1 MPRPVVALP
10 CGSRSARRVGRPARA
25 RPAAR
30 LTAVVVLPT
39 PPFWLTTAS
48 VLRRSFSDVSRQ
60 TDSDRQHVAVGT
72 FDKHYAADACSV
84 KVVLPLGGHQAR
96 SDVPR
101 QTLCGGRRL
110 SQVCRAAQCD
120 PVQARSF
127 PDVALP
133 IRRLGRPSRC
143 STSNTTGR
151 SVPGPAV
158 GQGGRRS
165 PAGRLSAVSLRD
177 TPRTVSSCQGPLSRA
192 SSPG

>member
-72 FDKHYAADACSV
+72 FDKHYAADVCSV
-84 KVVLPLGGHQAR
+84 KVVVAAR
-96 SDVPR
+96 GATKLAPMFHVKHRGTTVRR
-101 QTLCGGRRL
+101 QGRT
-110 SQVCRAAQCD
+110 RA
-120 PVQARSF
+120 VK
-127 PDVALP
+127 
-133 IRRLGRPSRC
+133 
-143 STSNTTGR
+143 
-151 SVPGPAV
+151 
-158 GQGGRRS
+158 
-165 PAGRLSAVSLRD
+165 LRD
-177 TPRTVSSCQGPLSRA
+177 R
-192 SSPG
+192 